1 MIPASH
7 NTALELALV
16 LVLGLAVGV
25 VKADPLVRTDPMH
38 LVPIPDDPLRD
49 HPPLQRWPTP
59 SQVVVRSKSEW
70 RLGGKRDVA
79 ATSACRAGRF
89 HEITPM
95 LYRAFF
101 SDGTLGVAFGYGLN
115 LYDPDHKAN
124 PSLIYLFQFDGLN
137 NCQVLTIPNQDARVQ
152 GAGAA
157 R

>member
-1 MIPASH
+1 
-7 NTALELALV
+7 
-16 LVLGLAVGV
+16 
-25 VKADPLVRTDPMH
+25 
-38 LVPIPDDPLRD
+38 
-49 HPPLQRWPTP
+49 
-59 SQVVVRSKSEW
+59 
-70 RLGGKRDVA
+70 
-79 ATSACRAGRF
+79 
-89 HEITPM
+89 M